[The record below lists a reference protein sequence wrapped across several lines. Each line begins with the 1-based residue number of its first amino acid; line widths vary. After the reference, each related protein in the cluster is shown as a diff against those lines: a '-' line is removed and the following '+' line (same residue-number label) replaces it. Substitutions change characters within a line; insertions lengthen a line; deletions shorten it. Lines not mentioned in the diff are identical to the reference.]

1 MDIWENSSVHLL
13 VVLARQADLPSLLR
27 LLVLGS
33 GLLFPHRIDF
43 SKEIGTGA
51 AGSRSHFTILRSAA
65 RFFRVVRRT
74 MRRRV
79 PWKQVK

>member
-1 MDIWENSSVHLL
+1 MGIWETSCVHLL
-13 VVLARQADLPSLLR
+13 AVLARQADLPMLR

-51 AGSRSHFTILRSAA
+51 VGSRSHFAILRSAT

-79 PWKQVK
+79 P

>member
-1 MDIWENSSVHLL
+1 MGIWETSCVHLL
-13 VVLARQADLPSLLR
+13 VVLARQADLPMLR

-43 SKEIGTGA
+43 SKETGTGA
-51 AGSRSHFTILRSAA
+51 AGSRSHFAILRSAA
-65 RFFRVVRRT
+65 RFSRVVRRT

-79 PWKQVK
+79 P